1 MKYKIHSHRVRF
13 RQIQE
18 MIRRHHRFLVTTHI
32 HSDGDSMA
40 SVLLFAAALDRA
52 RKHCRILLDEEPP
65 KKFDF
70 LPGIQRIERYREGA
84 DYGGFDV
91 AVVLDLSS
99 LDRLGGVQ
107 QLLAEGVRMIQIDHH
122 PNEQGLGDLCVL
134 DDRESST
141 TELVYLYLLF
151 AGVSITPDLA
161 TLVYAGIVC
170 DTGRFLFPNTTSQ
183 SLRICSDMI
192 LKGASPES
200 IARRLYFRSSQN
212 TLRALAKAL
221 STVEF
226 HLDGRVSCMHLN
238 RDEFNHNEKIDTEGF
253 IDNLLTVEGTEVEV
267 FLLKLKPRLYKV
279 SFRSKEHVDVNRVAR
294 TFGGG
299 GHSRASGCQ
308 MEGTIDDVKHRVL
321 QVLSA
326 YLPHTHRS
334 NAASPIV

>member
-1 MKYKIHSHRVRF
+1 MKHKIHSHRVQF
-13 RQIQE
+13 RRIQE
-18 MIRRHHRFLVTTHI
+18 RIERHDRFLVSTHI
-32 HSDGDSMA
+32 HPDGDSMA

-52 RKHCRILLDEEPP
+52 GKQCRILLDDDLPR
-65 KKFDF
+65 KLDF
-70 LPGIQRIERYREGA
+70 LPGIQRIERFLEGN
-84 DYGGFDV
+84 DYGRFDL

-107 QLLAEGVRMIQIDHH
+107 RLIPPGKRLVQIDHH
-122 PNEQGLGDLCVL
+122 PSEQGLSDICVL

-141 TELVYLYLLF
+141 TELVYLFLLY
-151 AGVSITPDLA
+151 AGVPITPDLA

-192 LKGASPES
+192 LKGASPEA

-212 TLRALAKAL
+212 TLRALASAL

-226 HLDGRVSCMHLN
+226 HLEGRVSCMHLN

-279 SFRSKEHVDVNRVAR
+279 SFRSKEQVDVNEVAR
-294 TFGGG
+294 LFGGG

-308 MEGTIDDVKHRVL
+308 IEGTIDDVKQ
-321 QVLSA
+321 QVLKA
-326 YLPHTHRS
+326 LRGHLP
-334 NAASPIV
+334 